1 MEKVDINEYH
11 EKLLEELKF
20 IDELCNKLGL
30 KYFLIFGT
38 LLGAIRHKG
47 FIPWDD
53 DLDIMMPRPD
63 YDKLLE
69 YMKNNNTGI
78 YSIVNNDTGNAP
90 YLISR
95 MSDNRYHLEFSYA
108 KPYELGI
115 FIDIYPMDGAG
126 KTKFFSKLYALFAHA
141 MMILFSLTVEDVN
154 QRNRNAFKRF
164 LAFLLRNIQKI
175 PFFAAKNILNKVCH
189 KHVLEKSKYCACM
202 NWLIDDKNE
211 IIEKSYFDKIIRTK
225 FENIEVNIPAE
236 YDKILTATYGNYM
249 ELPPEEKR
257 VGQHFYE
264 IYRK

>member
-20 IDELCNKLGL
+20 IDELCNKLDL

-69 YMKNNNTGI
+69 YMKNNDTGI
-78 YSIVNNDTGNAP
+78 YSIVNNDNANAP

-95 MSDNRYHLEFSYA
+95 MSDNRYHLDFQ
-108 KPYELGI
+108 KDIPYELGI

-126 KTKFFSKLYALFAHA
+126 KTKFFSKLYAFYAHCL
-141 MMILFSLTVEDVN
+141 MICFCLTVEDVT
-154 QRNRNAFKRF
+154 QRKRSIIKIF
-164 LAFLLRNIQKI
+164 FAFLLRNIQKI
-175 PFFAAKNILNKVCH
+175 PLFSAKNILNKLCH
-189 KHVLEKSKYCACM
+189 KHTLEQSKYCACM
-202 NWLIDDKNE
+202 NWLIDYKNE
-211 IIEKSYFDKIIRTK
+211 IIEKSLFDNVIRTK
-225 FENIEVNIPAE
+225 FEDIEVNIPAE
-236 YDKILTATYGNYM
+236 YDKILTAVYGNYM

>member
-20 IDELCNKLGL
+20 IDELCNKLNL

-69 YMKNNNTGI
+69 YMKNNDTGI
-78 YSIVNNDTGNAP
+78 YSIVNNDNGNAP

-95 MSDNRYHLEFSYA
+95 VSDNRYHLDFQ
-108 KPYELGI
+108 KDIPYEIGI

-126 KTKFFSKLYALFAHA
+126 KTMVFSKLYAYYAHCL
-141 MMILFSLTVEDVN
+141 MICFNFTLENVYN
-154 QRNRNAFKRF
+154 KK
-164 LAFLLRNIQKI
+164 RNILKQFI
-175 PFFAAKNILNKVCH
+175 VHLINRIQRINCFSAKNILNRLCH
-189 KHVLEKSKYCACM
+189 TYTLEKSKYCACM
-202 NWLIDDKNE
+202 NWLIDYKNE
-211 IIEKSYFDKIIRTK
+211 IIEKSLFETISRTK

-236 YDKILTATYGNYM
+236 YDKILTAIYGNYM